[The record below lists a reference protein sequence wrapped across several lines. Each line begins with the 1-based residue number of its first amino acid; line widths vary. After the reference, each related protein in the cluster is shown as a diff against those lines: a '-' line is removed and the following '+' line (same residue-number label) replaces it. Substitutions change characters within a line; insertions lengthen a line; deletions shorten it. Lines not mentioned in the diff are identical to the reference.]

1 MSFKTKAI
9 SNTVN
14 FKIGQEFEEKNA
26 GGKVVKAVATFEDNT
41 LVIVSQTEKGEI
53 QRKLEFTETGINMV
67 KVSCCF
73 NFTYFLCSDNAH
85 GIKKC

>member
-53 QRKLEFTETGINMV
+53 QRKLEFTETGINMTMLM
-67 KVSCCF
+67 VSKNVSAKRKF
-73 NFTYFLCSDNAH
+73 KRS
-85 GIKKC
+85 

>member
-26 GGKVVKAVATFEDNT
+26 GGKVVK
-41 LVIVSQTEKGEI
+41 
-53 QRKLEFTETGINMV
+53 V
-67 KVSCCF
+67 KK
-73 NFTYFLCSDNAH
+73 FLFF
-85 GIKKC
+85 